1 VSWYAPAGKWV
12 AQIRIQGK
20 PKFLGYFD
28 SEVKAAQMYDEAA
41 RPLGRELNSTPISD
55 EDDAFVLLR
64 QFTSKPT
71 TGTTTDT

>member
-1 VSWYAPAGKWV
+1 M